1 MKALYK
7 TLINC
12 AFLSLLA
19 ACNTNNANQN
29 NTSTNTLSNSPNTA
43 SSPTPAKEPSDSGG
57 LTAGSSANSA
67 KATATKINA
76 VEKEMSIQL
85 SSTTVPAG
93 SVEFVVENQGK
104 MPHEFVVLKN
114 DLKDK
119 KLPLKGDKLDEDAK
133 GLKKIAEIGE
143 DKLKS
148 GATQQ
153 LKVNLTPGRYLIVCN
168 VGDHFNKG
176 MKTELTVK

>member
-1 MKALYK
+1 
-7 TLINC
+7 
-12 AFLSLLA
+12 
-19 ACNTNNANQN
+19 
-29 NTSTNTLSNSPNTA
+29 
-43 SSPTPAKEPSDSGG
+43 
-57 LTAGSSANSA
+57 
-67 KATATKINA
+67 
-76 VEKEMSIQL
+76 MSIQL